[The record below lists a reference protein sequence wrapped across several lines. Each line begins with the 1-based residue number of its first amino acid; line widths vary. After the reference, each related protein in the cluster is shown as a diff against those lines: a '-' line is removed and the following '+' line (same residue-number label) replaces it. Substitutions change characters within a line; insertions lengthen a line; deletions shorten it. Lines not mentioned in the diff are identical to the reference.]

1 MRDAHDRGG
10 GDRPDNERAGGA
22 RPVKPAQ
29 RPTGPGPRWRRAAI
43 AAACAWAAT
52 VPATIT
58 GLITYWDGHERLA
71 HAVWCAA
78 YAVATG
84 AVAVPGAR
92 ALRAGAT
99 VFLEHAGARA
109 LAAATAAAP
118 IGIGT
123 VWAASVLAGMAWW
136 QAPASI
142 GIGILAA
149 AATAGFVFPA
159 CLVAL
164 GPLVLYHHR
173 TTMRGFRVAVACGAL
188 AWWLTALAGAVLVN
202 A

>member
-1 MRDAHDRGG
+1 MHNG
-10 GDRPDNERAGGA
+10 
-22 RPVKPAQ
+22 
-29 RPTGPGPRWRRAAI
+29 TGPGTGRRRAVQGPGRRWRRAAI
-43 AAACAWAAT
+43 AAACAWAGT

-58 GLITYWDGHERLA
+58 GLVAWWGGNESVAQAL
-71 HAVWCAA
+71 WCAA

-84 AVAVPGAR
+84 AVAVPGVR
-92 ALRAGAT
+92 ALHGGRA

-123 VWAASVLAGMAWW
+123 VWAASALAGMAWW
-136 QAPASI
+136 QAPTSI
-142 GIGILAA
+142 ALGVLAG

-159 CLVAL
+159 LLVAL
-164 GPLVLYHHR
+164 GPFVLYHHR
-173 TTMRGFRVAVACGAL
+173 TTMRGFRVAVGCGAL
-188 AWWLTALAGAVLVN
+188 AWWLTALAGAVLAN